1 MLSQA
6 AAVLAGTALSF
17 PEISPDLFTVDIG
30 PVHFPIRW
38 YALAYLVGLLLAWR
52 YAVMLVQRPTL
63 FGGTAPA
70 SREDIDDLL
79 FFATLGVILGGRIGY
94 ILFYQVPFEPE
105 RIARDPMMLLRVWE
119 GGMSFHGGLIGVAIA
134 LFWVARQRGVS
145 LLAIGD
151 IAGVVTPIGLFF
163 GRLANFINAELYGR
177 HTDSALGMVFPEA
190 NVGAAPGAYDWANRA
205 WIYCRDVL
213 ETYPVGSYGCLAP
226 EMPRHPS
233 QLYEAVLEGL
243 IPFLVLSLLVWR
255 VRLLQRPG
263 LSAGLFL
270 LLYGVGRS
278 IAETFREPD
287 AHIGFL
293 DFLPGNITMGMLL
306 SLPMWIGGAWLVW
319 RGWRAGPGPGPS
331 PGPGPA
337 NA

>member
-1 MLSQA
+1 MLSTA
-6 AAVLAGTALSF
+6 ATLFAASALPATALAF
-17 PEISPDLFTVDIG
+17 PEFSPAIFTIDVG
-30 PVHFPIRW
+30 PLYFPIRW

-52 YAVMLVQRPTL
+52 YAVSLVARPAL

-70 SREDIDDLL
+70 TKDVIDDLL

-94 ILFYQVPFEPE
+94 MLFYQIPFEPD
-105 RIARDPMMLLRVWE
+105 RIASDPMMLLRVWE
-119 GGMSFHGGLIGVAIA
+119 GGMSFHGGLIGVALA

-145 LLAIGD
+145 LMSIGD

-177 HTDSALGMVFPEA
+177 HTDSSFGMVFPEA

-205 WIYCRDVL
+205 WVYCADNL
-213 ETYPVGSYGCLAP
+213 GLYGCRTA

-243 IPFLVLSLLVWR
+243 VPFLVLSLLVFR
-255 VRLLQRPG
+255 FRLLERPG

-270 LLYGVGRS
+270 LMYGIGRS
-278 IAETFREPD
+278 IAESFREPD

-293 DFLPGNITMGMLL
+293 GFLPGDITMGMLL
-306 SLPMWIGGAWLVW
+306 SLPMWIGGAWLVY
-319 RGWRAGPGPGPS
+319 RGVSARPS
-331 PGPGPA
+331 AA

>member
-1 MLSQA
+1 MLSSATTHLA
-6 AAVLAGTALSF
+6 AAALAF
-17 PEISPDLFTVDIG
+17 PEISPAIFTIDVG

-52 YAVMLVQRPTL
+52 YAVALVRRPAL

-70 SREDIDDLL
+70 SKDDIDDLL
-79 FFATLGVILGGRIGY
+79 FFATLGVILGGRLGY
-94 ILFYQVPFEPE
+94 ILFYQIPFEPE
-105 RIARDPMMLLRVWE
+105 RIAADPMMLLRVWE
-119 GGMSFHGGLIGVAIA
+119 GGMSFHGGLIGVAVA

-145 LLAIGD
+145 LMSIGG

-177 HTDSALGMVFPEA
+177 HTDSAFGMVFPEA
-190 NVGAAPGAYDWANRA
+190 HVGAAPGAYDWANRA
-205 WIYCRDVL
+205 WVYCADVL
-213 ETYPVGSYGCLAP
+213 ETYRVGTFGCEAA

-243 IPFLVLSLLVWR
+243 VPFLILSLLAFR
-255 VRLLQRPG
+255 FRLLERPG

-270 LLYGVGRS
+270 LLYGIGRS
-278 IAETFREPD
+278 IAENFREPD

-293 DFLPGNITMGMLL
+293 EFLPGNITMGMLL

-319 RGWRAGPGPGPS
+319 RGLRSGPE
-331 PGPGPA
+331 A
-337 NA
+337 AKA

>member
-1 MLSQA
+1 MSLIA
-6 AAVLAGTALSF
+6 TALSF
-17 PEISPDLFTVDIG
+17 PEISPAAVTLDLGFLG
-30 PVHFPIRW
+30 LGEFPIRW
-38 YALAYLVGLLLAWR
+38 YALAYIVGLLLAWR
-52 YAVMLVQRPTL
+52 YALVLINRPRL

-70 SREDIDDLL
+70 SRTDIDDLL
-79 FFATLGVILGGRIGY
+79 FYATLGVILGGRLGY
-94 ILFYQVPFEPE
+94 ILFYQVPFQPD
-105 RIARDPMMLLRVWE
+105 RIAADPMMLLRVWE

-134 LFWVARQRGVS
+134 ILFVARRRGVS
-145 LLAIGD
+145 LLTIGD

-177 HTDSALGMVFPEA
+177 HTDSAFGMVFPEA
-190 NVGAAPGAYDWANRA
+190 NIGAAPGAYDWQAERWVYTGA
-205 WIYCRDVL
+205 
-213 ETYPVGSYGCLAP
+213 

-243 IPFLVLSLLVWR
+243 VPFIVLSILVWQAR
-255 VRLLQRPG
+255 ALARPG

-278 IAETFREPD
+278 IAENFREPD

-293 DFLPGNITMGMLL
+293 PLGITMGMLL

-319 RGWRAGPGPGPS
+319 KGLRTPPHATAR
-331 PGPGPA
+331 
-337 NA
+337 